1 MAKVVSIRSIMKKLC
16 PLFLILAVIVSLALP
31 LPTFAATQI
40 LTVQSEGHY
49 QTGAYTGGFL
59 DFRNLWVDD
68 GNTEYI
74 AFPNG
79 YSDNS
84 SFHTY
89 DMSVMPPGNNGIN
102 SVTLYVK
109 ARSVS
114 EDVKLKPVCRI
125 LSVDYLGTEWSFTT
139 LNYELNSYTWTLNP
153 STGTAWTAAAINS
166 AEFGFNR
173 PALYESRVTFM
184 YVIVDYESQGVLT
197 VETNAATSVTE
208 NCTMLNG
215 EVTDDGGRPIDT
227 RGFVWDTTSRADPGT
242 AIPTLSGYS
251 DNWTEGA
258 GAGNYGENPFTD
270 NVTTL
275 ATGTIY
281 YYRACAR
288 NDIGGWE
295 YGDEETFTTLGNP
308 SISTV
313 AATYIAS
320 TSARLNALVNSDN
333 GQACDVRFA
342 YDIAP
347 HFCIFGAYPLANITT
362 WVENTYLKG
371 QTPYVDITG
380 LTPGTP
386 YHFCVQIRNDVTTTS
401 GGELTFTTSTGV
413 NKPTDFKAVPTANE
427 VSLSWVKGAGS
438 TETLIRCK
446 LGAYPTSTTDG
457 SLVYLGSET
466 ATLHSDLLPGITYYY
481 MAWGKSGTS
490 GYTADNATLMATTLA
505 GSSTEGMFGAVS
517 TPDWWFAAPDYTRM
531 NQFPLYGLVN
541 MFADSYQIPRSTF
554 WFLLAM
560 VLSISAGAGV
570 YMMNSSFKAPIAF
583 TAEAGFMAIGTVMGL
598 IPGWIVFAFVIFA
611 IATLVVGTRM

>member
-1 MAKVVSIRSIMKKLC
+1 MKKLIS
-16 PLFLILAVIVSLALP
+16 FIFTVTLIVGLALP

-40 LTVQSEGHY
+40 LTVLGEGQY
-49 QTGAYTGGFL
+49 QVGVYSGAGTFTHL
-59 DFRNLWVDD
+59 NSDD
-68 GNTEYI
+68 GEATYLN
-74 AFPNG
+74 FPNG
-79 YSDNS
+79 SDNS

-89 DMSVMPPGNNGIN
+89 DMLVMPPGNNGIN

-109 ARSVS
+109 ARSIS

-125 LSVDYLGTEWSFTT
+125 LNVDYLGSEWSFTT
-139 LNYELNSYTWTLNP
+139 LNYELKSYTWTLNP
-153 STGTAWTAAAINS
+153 STGMAWTAAEINS

-173 PALYESRVTFM
+173 PASYESHVTFM
-184 YVIVDYESQGVLT
+184 YVVVDYESIGVLT
-197 VETNAATSVTE
+197 VGTNAATYVTE
-208 NCTMLNG
+208 NSTILNG
-215 EVTDDGGRPIDT
+215 EVTDDGGQAIDT
-227 RGFVWDTTSRADPGT
+227 RGFVWDTTSRADPSPAVPPATYVIG
-242 AIPTLSGYS
+242 S
-251 DNWTEGA
+251 WTEGA
-258 GAGNYGENPFTD
+258 GAGNYGENPFTE

-281 YYRACAR
+281 YYRACAT
-288 NDIGGWE
+288 NDTGTTWE

-308 SISTV
+308 SISSV

-320 TSARLNALVNSDN
+320 TSARLNALVNSDG

-342 YDIAP
+342 YDTAP
-347 HFCIFGAYPLANITT
+347 HFCIFGAYPPANITP

-371 QTPYVDITG
+371 QTPYKDITG
-380 LTPGTP
+380 LTSGIP
-386 YHFCVQIRNDVTTTS
+386 YYFCVEIRNDVTTTS
-401 GGELTFTTSTGV
+401 GGELTFITLGPTVG
-413 NKPTDFKAVPTANE
+413 KPTDFKGIPTSST
-427 VSLSWVKGAGS
+427 VSLIWVRGDNTTA
-438 TETLIRCK
+438 TLVRYK

-457 SLVYLGSET
+457 SLVYLGAET
-466 ATLHSDLLPGITYYY
+466 ATLHSDLLPGTTYYY
-481 MAWGKSGTS
+481 MAWGKSGIYS
-490 GYTADNATLMATTLA
+490 ADNATLMATTLA
-505 GSSTEGMFGAVS
+505 GSSTEGMLGAVS

-541 MFADSYQIPRSTF
+541 MVADSYQIPRSTF

-570 YMMNSSFKAPIAF
+570 YMMRESYKAPIAF